1 MMLLFDVNME
11 NVATIRLAC
20 SRYDVPTEEPIR
32 VVPLILAAVN
42 EASALR
48 IAMREVILAIDA
60 DPATYATTTMKLV
73 RSIAAKALSGEPTEA

>member
-1 MMLLFDVNME
+1 MMILFDVNTE

-20 SRYDVPTEEPIR
+20 SRYGVSTDEPIH

-48 IAMREVILAIDA
+48 IAIQEVILAIDA

-73 RSIAAKALSGEPTEA
+73 RRIAAKALSGEPTEA